1 MPLLTM
7 TPENPHTHGGGAAAF
22 ADAAGAVFGD
32 PLRLMGR
39 STSGVAIVVGSEG
52 ALTCEEKEEGR
63 RSATMFSCWRDG
75 EPATGSKRTMKSAA
89 REGGN
94 ERVMSWS
101 TRRLKLKTEN
111 ARTSFAKAG
120 ELVDT
125 IHDLRSL
132 ASET

>member
-32 PLRLMGR
+32 PLRLLGR
-39 STSGVAIVVGSEG
+39 STSGVAVVVGCEG

-75 EPATGSKRTMKSAA
+75 EPATEPKRTTKSAA

-101 TRRLKLKTEN
+101 THRLKLKTEN
-111 ARTSFAKAG
+111 ARTFFCQG
-120 ELVDT
+120 GRT
-125 IHDLRSL
+125 G
-132 ASET
+132 